1 MTKSYRNKH
10 VVGYIARFILETAM
24 ISQLFC
30 HQIIWNMRANCFKDD
45 AAEIVCPLGVVNE
58 RPFESEISRKML

>member
-1 MTKSYRNKH
+1 M
-10 VVGYIARFILETAM
+10 VGYIARFILETAM

-45 AAEIVCPLGVVNE
+45 AAEIVCPVSVVGD
-58 RPFESEISRKML
+58 PTFESRFF

>member
-1 MTKSYRNKH
+1 M
-10 VVGYIARFILETAM
+10 VGYIARFILETAM

-45 AAEIVCPLGVVNE
+45 VAEIVCPVNVIGE
-58 RPFESEISRKML
+58 LTFNCWFSRKIL